1 MSLRP
6 DASRTGGMIL
16 QAFLYGLYVVSV
28 FQALSTLLRDHSKPP
43 CRWKRRSDIQWLTL
57 SVCVLLWANGTLN
70 VCLGLVRTLRVDRI
84 FEEEELAG
92 WLNLIRGTNCSL
104 QILLADGILIYRA
117 WVVTSR
123 TLRFI
128 VLPLFLWAAGLASCI
143 VGLIFQARSNLLAPS
158 RNLTIMYDA
167 WTVFWTVTVALSIYC
182 TSLIAYMVW
191 RVDRVASSSRVGR
204 SHLFSVVVITI
215 ESGLLYTI
223 TSIFACVST
232 VTKSDSIF
240 TTTAADII
248 MIGIAFN
255 LIIIS
260 AGHRREAEQDKSQ
273 PGGVMVTTI
282 RFEYPDHPRGHRDL
296 EMEQMTGQPPLYE
309 KNEGL
314 QSTSRRI

>member
-43 CRWKRRSDIQWLTL
+43 CRWKKRSDIHWLTL
-57 SVCVLLWANGTLN
+57 SVCLLLWANGTLN

-84 FEEEELAG
+84 FEEEELSG
-92 WLNLIRGTNCSL
+92 WLNLIRGSNCSL

-123 TLRFI
+123 DLRFI
-128 VLPLFLWAAGLASCI
+128 ALPLFLWAAGLASCI
-143 VGLIFQARSNLLAPS
+143 TGLVFQARSSLLMPS
-158 RNLTIMYDA
+158 RNLIIMYDV
-167 WTVFWTVTVALSIYC
+167 WTVFWTVTVALNIYC
-182 TSLIAYMVW
+182 TSLIAYRVW
-191 RVDRVASSSRVGR
+191 KAYRMASSNRVGR
-204 SHLFSVVVITI
+204 SPLFSVVVITI

-232 VTKSDSIF
+232 ITKSDSIF

-255 LIIIS
+255 LIIICV
-260 AGHRREAEQDKSQ
+260 GQRRVVERDKSGSQ

-282 RFEYPDHPRGHRDL
+282 RFEYPDHPRSHRNF
-296 EMEQMTGQPPLYE
+296 EMEPIAERPPLYE
-309 KNEGL
+309 KK
-314 QSTSRRI
+314 